1 MQELDYK
8 KIKEN
13 IVNIIKKYNFYILSV
28 ANNME
33 IYVNDDFSFDEIIL
47 KNDNSF
53 NASNSLNNELKEKRI
68 KFINYFRFSFNKLTT
83 DERKLIYWS
92 YLDKEDNY
100 DDRYIANTLGFSLG
114 YYYIKKKETL
124 IRFAYALGTEVTWF
138 NLKTCMKGYDFMFNN
153 DKIIITSIKNVEEM
167 YKDKESQMPEELKQ
181 KMEDVIYKG
190 YEVLS
195 NIIEED
201 NHVETKENEK

>member
-1 MQELDYK
+1 MYQRGFFMQELDYK

-124 IRFAYALGTEVTWF
+124 IRFAYALGTEVT
-138 NLKTCMKGYDFMFNN
+138 
-153 DKIIITSIKNVEEM
+153 
-167 YKDKESQMPEELKQ
+167 
-181 KMEDVIYKG
+181 
-190 YEVLS
+190 
-195 NIIEED
+195 
-201 NHVETKENEK
+201 